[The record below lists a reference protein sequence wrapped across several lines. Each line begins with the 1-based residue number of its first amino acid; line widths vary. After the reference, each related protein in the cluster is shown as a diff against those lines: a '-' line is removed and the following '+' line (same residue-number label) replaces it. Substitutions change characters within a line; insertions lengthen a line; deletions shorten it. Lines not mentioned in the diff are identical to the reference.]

1 MQAILRKIDASS
13 DFSFIA
19 RTDERP
25 YLYDKWHFHP
35 ELELSYI
42 TQSTG
47 MRFVGD
53 NIEPFN
59 EGDLVLIGSNLPHV
73 WKNSAIYFE
82 PDSELRACAKVV
94 QFLPD
99 CFGNDFLNLKEME
112 NIKALFEKAKRGLRV
127 TGTTREKAVKLL
139 TQLVEKEKGI
149 GRITLLLQILETIA
163 ESNEVVFLSS
173 ENFLYSYHGFEAAK
187 INGVYEFTL
196 THYNQKIMIEEVATI
211 ANMSVSNFC
220 KYFKNRTQKTY
231 IQFLTDIRISF
242 ACHLLIE
249 NKKSIQHIATDCGF
263 NNISNFNRSFRLV
276 KKQNPLEYRK
286 NFVRE

>member
-1 MQAILRKIDASS
+1 M
-13 DFSFIA
+13 
-19 RTDERP
+19 
-25 YLYDKWHFHP
+25 
-35 ELELSYI
+35 
-42 TQSTG
+42 
-47 MRFVGD
+47 
-53 NIEPFN
+53 
-59 EGDLVLIGSNLPHV
+59 
-73 WKNSAIYFE
+73 
-82 PDSELRACAKVV
+82 
-94 QFLPD
+94 
-99 CFGNDFLNLKEME
+99 
-112 NIKALFEKAKRGLRV
+112 ALFF
-127 TGTTREKAVKLL
+127 
-139 TQLVEKEKGI
+139 
-149 GRITLLLQILETIA
+149 QILETIA